1 MHYHRHDITG
11 KLYKITMRWTQL
23 ELGFPDPFYKYK
35 YEKCKNYI
43 TSTII
48 TDLWEYISLCN
59 ATLREQQPWTY
70 TPPRHNDFFLNYVV
84 FRSNIPNEHK
94 QIFNEVR
101 IHLHLINASDIVSL
115 NSGTRILPN
124 IINGFNNRG
133 SSLQW
138 PNTLPFPLEWIKIW
152 KNIVIT
158 IIQPI
163 LQTSPLEAWTS
174 QTHQVWHTTISCS
187 HTILH
192 ANNKYHSLTKSSRR
206 AKYEPTAQQL
216 PCDLNV
222 DVIYHKTILILLH
235 QDNPLHQHLSRY
247 LQPLRGIFL
256 RCTIVATA
264 KLGNSPNYKSHPRPN
279 FHRITKR

>member
-94 QIFNEVR
+94 QIKCQRNFYEEVVY
-101 IHLHLINASDIVSL
+101 D
-115 NSGTRILPN
+115 G
-124 IINGFNNRG
+124 
-133 SSLQW
+133 
-138 PNTLPFPLEWIKIW
+138 
-152 KNIVIT
+152 
-158 IIQPI
+158 
-163 LQTSPLEAWTS
+163 
-174 QTHQVWHTTISCS
+174 C
-187 HTILH
+187 
-192 ANNKYHSLTKSSRR
+192 
-206 AKYEPTAQQL
+206 
-216 PCDLNV
+216 
-222 DVIYHKTILILLH
+222 
-235 QDNPLHQHLSRY
+235 
-247 LQPLRGIFL
+247 IFL
-256 RCTIVATA
+256 MSCEAEE
-264 KLGNSPNYKSHPRPN
+264 KMDPP
-279 FHRITKR
+279 